1 MDANV
6 SKPVAFDIEHRNTEQ
21 VSNPYQKWVLTLDGQ
36 VALIDAYV
44 ICNAYYFSAQVDH
57 SIKKLLALGVRSG
70 GKSIVQDLIEARNQ
84 LDMEIKQDKVIKI
97 YMPSL

>member
-1 MDANV
+1 MNTNV
-6 SKPVAFDIEHRNTEQ
+6 SKPVAFELEHRNTEQ
-21 VSNPYQKWVLTLDGQ
+21 VSNPYQKWVFTLDGQ

-70 GKSIVQDLIEARNQ
+70 GKSIVQDLVEARNQ
-84 LDMEIKQDKVIKI
+84 LEMEIKRQTALQEVR
-97 YMPSL
+97 